1 MVILLVNS
9 SHSCNCRWP
18 GGATDNNTYALQAVK
33 EREVL
38 AVLVPCF
45 LKLSSEVYWK
55 LCYKLESWSPVMFK
69 IETVFM
75 QDT

>member
-38 AVLVPCF
+38 AMLVPCF
-45 LKLSSEVYWK
+45 PKTFLRGLLETLLQTGKLVTRD
-55 LCYKLESWSPVMFK
+55 V
-69 IETVFM
+69 
-75 QDT
+75 